1 MIIAAA
7 TATLSERR
15 PGRIG
20 TMDLLRHAGRFA
32 PEKNDV
38 ARAESEAGIG
48 HRRFR
53 RREHEAKAAL
63 GAKRLE
69 GAPGRVA
76 RHVERVEVVESGAAE
91 VAVGDVEPRR
101 LDDVDRDAEARR
113 QAQHGAGVL
122 RDVGL
127 VESKAHAPSSSGDG
141 APVKWPAR

>member
-1 MIIAAA
+1 
-7 TATLSERR
+7 
-15 PGRIG
+15 
-20 TMDLLRHAGRFA
+20 MDLVRHAGGFA
-32 PEKNDV
+32 ADEDDV
-38 ARAESEAGIG
+38 GRLEGELRVSR
-48 HRRFR
+48 RRFR
-53 RREHEAKAAL
+53 RREHEAKPAL

-101 LDDVDRDAEARR
+101 LDDVARDAEAGGH
-113 QAQHGAGVL
+113 AQHGAGVL

-127 VESKAHAPSSSGDG
+127 VESKAHAPSSCGDG